1 MNALDDVPFKVP
13 KGFVIDTEPLPGPDL
28 SIPDCRE
35 LLLGSMAWRVWLNRF
50 PGGQEV
56 GVCSQTLV
64 CLVEPPLVLSPQ
76 HDFSL
81 ERRTLF
87 WVEAVIRGPCPVQC
101 DAPGAASAPPAWLL
115 LASPEQG
122 LEPVPASVER
132 PEAGSQEQPEEE
144 EEEEEDQDEEAA
156 SSAAEEEP
164 EPSPQPSSAASPRV
178 GQQRCSLDVLR
189 GVRSELAGARRRLSE
204 GRLASHP
211 RSLLHRLRHRALSL
225 CPGPAPPLGPAP
237 PPLSAPTQ
245 NPPSPVSEASLPSTR
260 TPPLGP
266 KPSPPSTL
274 KLPPRPSTAG
284 AMPPLRSHKPTVA
297 SLSPYTCLPPP
308 GRVPQPCAAHRSHP
322 DSADLLSAL
331 SQEEQDLIGPVVA
344 LGYPLH
350 RAIVALQKT
359 GRQSLSQF
367 LSYLSACDR
376 LLRQGYEE
384 GLVDEAMEMF
394 QFSESQAGEFLRL
407 SEQFSDMGFQQDRI
421 KEVLLVHGNRREQ
434 ALEEL
439 VTCAQ

>member
-13 KGFVIDTEPLPGPDL
+13 KGFVIATEPLPGPDL
-28 SIPDCRE
+28 SVPDCRE
-35 LLLGSMAWRVWLNRF
+35 LLLGSM
-50 PGGQEV
+50 
-56 GVCSQTLV
+56 
-64 CLVEPPLVLSPQ
+64 

-87 WVEAVIRGPCPVQC
+87 WVEAVIRGPCPGQC

-122 LEPVPASVER
+122 LEPVPAAVED
-132 PEAGSQEQPEEE
+132 PEAGSQEQPEEKEEE

-156 SSAAEEEP
+156 SSAMEEDP
-164 EPSPQPSSAASPRV
+164 EPCSPQPSSAASPRL
-178 GQQRCSLDVLR
+178 GQHRCSLDMLR
-189 GVRSELAGARRRLSE
+189 GMRSELAGARRRLSE
-204 GRLASHP
+204 GKLASHP

-225 CPGPAPPLGPAP
+225 CPAPPLGPAP
-237 PPLSAPTQ
+237 PPRSAPTQ
-245 NPPSPVSEASLPSTR
+245 NPQSPTSLPSTL
-260 TPPLGP
+260 T
-266 KPSPPSTL
+266 
-274 KLPPRPSTAG
+274 LPPRPSTAG

-297 SLSPYTCLPPP
+297 SLSPYTCLPPA
-308 GRVPQPCAAHRSHP
+308 GQAPQPRAAHRSQP

-439 VTCAQ
+439 VACAQ